1 MITIGI
7 DPGLG
12 TTGYGIVQLTSIN
25 SYVPI
30 DYGAILTPVKQ
41 PLSLRLQVLYDSL
54 TELLHHYQPDYAA
67 VERLFFARNIT
78 TAITVG
84 QARGVAMLAL
94 AQAGL
99 DVVEYSPPE
108 IKEAV
113 TGYGNADKHQIQ
125 VMVQSL
131 LGLKETPKPDDAA
144 DGLAIAIC
152 HLQRVNFTRLV
163 DEAEQ

>member
-12 TTGYGIVQLTSIN
+12 TTGYGIVQLTADN
-25 SYVPI
+25 SYAPVA
-30 DYGAILTPVKQ
+30 YGVLLTPVKQ
-41 PLSLRLQVLYDSL
+41 PLSLRLQVLYTSL
-54 TELLHHYQPDYAA
+54 TELLRQYQPDYAA

-99 DVVEYSPPE
+99 EVVEYSPPE

-152 HLQRVNFTRLV
+152 HLQRANFSRLV
-163 DEAEQ
+163 DEAE

>member
-12 TTGYGIVQLTSIN
+12 TTGYGIVQLTSTNAYQSIA
-25 SYVPI
+25 
-30 DYGAILTPVKQ
+30 YGAILTPTKQ
-41 PLSLRLQVLYDSL
+41 PLAVRLQVLFDSL
-54 TELLHHYQPDYAA
+54 TELLHQYQPDYAA

-99 DVVEYSPPE
+99 DIAEYSPPE

-152 HLQRVNFTRLV
+152 HLQRVNFSRLV
-163 DEAEQ
+163 DEAG

>member
-12 TTGYGIVQLTSIN
+12 TTGYGIVQLTSTN
-25 SYVPI
+25 SYQPI
-30 DYGAILTPVKQ
+30 DYGAILTPTKL
-41 PLSLRLQVLYDSL
+41 PLSKRLQVLYDSL
-54 TELLHHYQPDYAA
+54 TELLRRYQPDYGA

-99 DVVEYSPPE
+99 EVVEYSPPE

-113 TGYGNADKHQIQ
+113 TGYGNAEKHQIQ

-152 HLQRVNFTRLV
+152 HLQRVNFSRLV
-163 DEAEQ
+163 DEAG